1 MHLIITKLDIQPGF
15 DDYGQVH
22 KFDKVASSEFP
33 ENVYIQ
39 LPIATCRVPK
49 KENAIMFQA
58 KEAWQNQ
65 VLGTCSELKHRGS
78 AHRDRKEKPTT
89 G

>member
-15 DDYGQVH
+15 GDYGQVH

-39 LPIATCRVPK
+39 LPIATFRVPK
-49 KENAIMFQA
+49 KGKCHHVPSEGSMA
-58 KEAWQNQ
+58 EP
-65 VLGTCSELKHRGS
+65 GTWHVQ
-78 AHRDRKEKPTT
+78 
-89 G
+89 